1 MTPLHLLVLD
11 SYMLVDKTEI
21 VHCIGE
27 NRLILLF
34 YCIIKVGRDTF
45 TVRIKDKF
53 SYQN

>member
-11 SYMLVDKTEI
+11 SYKLVDKTEI

-27 NRLILLF
+27 NILILLI
-34 YCIIKVGRDTF
+34 YCLVNVGRDTF